1 MQIIKLEVSNYK
13 CLKDFSID
21 FTTDYEKGYSN
32 TVLIGENGSGKSSII
47 EAITMILMSDDSL
60 AVARQIDFSYILDYA
75 YAGRRIAL
83 IYNCDENF
91 YKVVVQENR
100 DIIID
105 STFKTTTRIKYY
117 LRSKNIDL
125 FPLNIITYYSGTD
138 QRLSRLNRDRDR
150 AYARKIHNFLE
161 YRTTFHTRLQEPV
174 EFPEKKYWYYCRD
187 IAIPIMLALLLST
200 DDDAIRIRRKLNIRK
215 IDSFQIEIDLRSL
228 VRYTGTMI
236 PRRESSQMEEFWNVL
251 DALDI
256 HICRNLER
264 SEVLVTENFLIIRV
278 NDFKDWHNNS
288 YSILDFFDKLSLIFD
303 VVYDLKVNVA
313 GQPVDFFDL
322 SEGQRQLVNALGLL
336 TICKEQDSLVL
347 MDEPDVYLNPKWKY
361 EYLEYLKNSIQG
373 AINTQILISTHDP
386 LMINGLEK
394 EYIRKLE
401 KRRVRQGYKTSVYYP
416 MEDTSG
422 LGIDGLLQS
431 GYYGLK
437 TSYDSITSQKYQR
450 RAELFSKLIH
460 EELTSDEELE
470 LTRLTKELNGLPM
483 MNTSIDYLYDD
494 FMREYRQSK
503 YYLEEYL
510 TAKQVEEKNKYIA
523 ELIEKLFKNKG

>member
-1 MQIIKLEVSNYK
+1 MQIIRLEVSNYK

-32 TVLIGENGSGKSSII
+32 TVLIGENGAGKSSII
-47 EAITMILMSDDSL
+47 EVITMILMSYDSL
-60 AVARQIDFSYILDYA
+60 AVARQIDFSYVLDYV

-83 IYNCDENF
+83 IYNDEANS
-91 YKVVVQENR
+91 YRVVVQENK

-105 STFKTTTRIKYY
+105 STFRTTIRIKYY

-138 QRLSRLNRDRDR
+138 QRLNRLNRDRDR
-150 AYARKIHNFLE
+150 AYTRRIHDFLE
-161 YRTTFHTRLQEPV
+161 YRTSFHTRFQEPI

-187 IAIPIMLALLLST
+187 IAIPIMLALLLSK
-200 DDDAIRIRRKLNIRK
+200 DEESIRIKRKLNIRK

-228 VRYTGTMI
+228 VRYTGKMI
-236 PRRESSQMEEFWNVL
+236 PRKESSQMEEFWNVL
-251 DALDI
+251 DSLDI

-278 NDFKDWHNNS
+278 NDFRDWHNNS

-303 VVYDLKVNVA
+303 VVYDFKVNVA

-336 TICKEQDSLVL
+336 TICKQQDSLVL

-361 EYLEYLKNSIQG
+361 EYLEYLKDSIQG

-401 KRRVRQGYKTSVYYP
+401 LKRVRQGYKTVVYYP
-416 MEDTSG
+416 IEDTSG

-431 GYYGLK
+431 EYYGLSHTVDVQTQK
-437 TSYDSITSQKYQR
+437 KINEKRNLMVKQKQGILTSEEKEHLIALT
-450 RAELFSKLIH
+450 AELENLTFARNIPTDNYYDEYVAAMHKIYADRPQVS
-460 EELTSDEELE
+460 LTSEEIKERNLQAEKILRE
-470 LTRLTKELNGLPM
+470 LLN
-483 MNTSIDYLYDD
+483 
-494 FMREYRQSK
+494 K
-503 YYLEEYL
+503 
-510 TAKQVEEKNKYIA
+510 
-523 ELIEKLFKNKG
+523 